1 MKDIKKLLFAMTSGI
16 IITTGIIVV
25 ASKQNPLTQYSF
37 AEPSK
42 DRELVLNSSTPLQ
55 VEDDIGRVT
64 VGNMSVLSKNCSTIA
79 NGVGRIGYYG
89 TIIYCNNAT
98 LLDSTYY
105 QGFGSSSIASLSIT
119 LNSNNVPGNITIAWA
134 RLNASTNASKYY
146 SSGSKTTI
154 SPIATNENQ
163 TFELLG
169 NNSQFIAYQSTP
181 KSSGY
186 SCIYIGADSNSFNF
200 DLISLTVEYSCN

>member
-64 VGNMSVLSKNCSTIA
+64 VGNMSVLSKTCSTIA

-89 TIIYCNNAT
+89 TIIYCNNAP
-98 LLDSTYY
+98 LDGTYY
-105 QGFGSSSIASLSIT
+105 QGFNSSDIDSVSIT
-119 LNSNNVPGNITIAWA
+119 INTNNQSKDITVAWGKMDTDYKMSFDSNVERIHTITPE
-134 RLNASTNASKYY
+134 
-146 SSGSKTTI
+146 SS
-154 SPIATNENQ
+154 NENQ
-163 TFELLG
+163 TFTLDK
-169 NNSQFIAYQSTP
+169 NNSGFIEKQDISKNNKYTCFYIYST
-181 KSSGY
+181 KV
-186 SCIYIGADSNSFNF
+186 SFSF
-200 DLISLTVEYSCN
+200 DLISLTVQYSCD